1 MPKSFLVKK
10 PSRNKRKLEE
20 ERYDGKYLYC
30 YSNTQ
35 AQRNL
40 SLPKVS
46 ALSELRNTKLR
57 RELGFY
63 LRHRVSKRKFVEFCL
78 IFFLTSLISV
88 LGKVCGSLGQHDPLN
103 RIKTVCLKSK

>member
-46 ALSELRNTKLR
+46 ALSELRSTKLR

-63 LRHRVSKRKFVEFCL
+63 LRHRVSKRRFVEFCL
-78 IFFLTSLISV
+78 IFFLDFFNFCFGESPRFV
-88 LGKVCGSLGQHDPLN
+88 GSARPTQQD
-103 RIKTVCLKSK
+103 